1 MPEAMELPIYEGK
14 PNVHISDYTNTFQ
27 RIKNANNWDD
37 ELALDHLKCSLR
49 GYAANWLCRY
59 ESIQANTTK
68 NQVLTDLKSRFHST
82 ENCSQRPAAEMQW
95 RITGIDN
102 ALCAT
107 TLCTPQQNF
116 QQYPLEIPSSQK
128 SPTLLRE
135 TRSAGTNDN

>member
-1 MPEAMELPIYEGK
+1 MFHAIFDKNFNNNM
-14 PNVHISDYTNTFQ
+14 
-27 RIKNANNWDD
+27 RIRNANNWDD
-37 ELALDHLKCSLR
+37 DLALGHLKCNLR
-49 GYAANWLCRY
+49 GYAANWLCRH

-82 ENCSQRPAAEMQW
+82 DTCSQRPAAEMHW

-116 QQYPLEIPSSQK
+116 QQYALKIPSSQK
-128 SPTLLRE
+128 LATQLRE
-135 TRSAGTNDN
+135 TRSAGTNEN